1 MKNVAM
7 ITLLVSAFAFTA
19 FGQQQRERRQPRS
32 SEEIAKMRTE
42 QLTKSLSLTEEQ
54 QKEVYTLNFE
64 RAEKM
69 KAARE
74 DQSARGA
81 DMREEMKADRERLEK
96 ILTPEQRE
104 TLKKQEADRRAKFN
118 ERRGE
123 NGNRAGNFR
132 RGDRT
137 RSRTQ

>member
-1 MKNVAM
+1 MKNAAM

-19 FGQQQRERRQPRS
+19 FGQQSRTHRQPRS
-32 SEEIAKMRTE
+32 AEEIAKMRTDH
-42 QLTKSLSLTEEQ
+42 LTKSLSLTDAQ
-54 QKEVYTLNFE
+54 QKEVYTLNLE

-74 DQSARGA
+74 DRAARGTE
-81 DMREEMKADRERLEK
+81 MREEMKADRERLEK

-118 ERRGE
+118 ARREGSKD
-123 NGNRAGNFR
+123 GHFR
-132 RGDRT
+132 RGNRS